1 MDEYAMDYSYLVL
14 KFIVGGGVI
23 VGVTF
28 LAQQVDAKYA
38 GILIAA
44 PILTLL
50 AFLFTYSESGLS
62 TSRQLVI
69 GAFWFAIPTLLFL
82 LALYLLLARYP
93 VGPSLGG
100 AFGVWFVAILAMNQI
115 LYGAWPAL

>member
-1 MDEYAMDYSYLVL
+1 MDYSYLVL
-14 KFIVGGGVI
+14 KFIVGGSVI

-28 LAQQVDAKYA
+28 LAQQGDAKYA

-50 AFLFTYSESGLS
+50 AFLFTYSEGGLS
-62 TSRQLVI
+62 TARQLII

-93 VGPSLGG
+93 AGPSLGG
-100 AFGVWFVAILAMNQI
+100 AFGVWFVAIITMNQV
-115 LYGAWPAL
+115 LASF